1 MGVSIN
7 IDNLGEILE
16 SFYNLTHI
24 RIVLFDKDYNE
35 LMSYPSYDCG
45 FCRLLKSN
53 EKTALCCKN
62 SDLASFEKCK
72 KQDNLV
78 IYKCHAGLIEAT
90 APLKY
95 EGHIIG
101 YAMFGQICQSLSRN
115 AFLDNLTTLC
125 QDFQLNAYDVLN
137 EARMVRTKSEN
148 QIVAASKILE
158 VCACYIIMKELITPK
173 KDMLLEK
180 MEKYIDKNIE
190 RTVTADELSAHLHI
204 SRSTLYRYFNFSSK
218 NSISDYIR
226 TKRLLK
232 ACELLKTT
240 DIPVLQIVSKVGFC
254 DYNYFSKVFKKQYN
268 MSPGAFRKK
277 HRNNF

>member
-53 EKTALCCKN
+53 PKTALCCKN
-62 SDLASFEKCK
+62 SDLTSFEKCK
-72 KQDNLV
+72 KRDSLV

-101 YAMFGQICQSLSRN
+101 YAMFGQICPSPSRN
-115 AFLDNLTTLC
+115 TFLDNIDTLC
-125 QDFQLNAYDVLN
+125 NTYELNLQDVMS
-137 EARMVRTKSEN
+137 EARTVRTKSDN
-148 QIVAASKILE
+148 QIIAASKILE
-158 VCACYIIMKELITPK
+158 ICACYIIMKDLISPK
-173 KDMLLEK
+173 KDVMLEK
-180 MEKYIDKNIE
+180 LEKYIDQNIE
-190 RTVTADELSAHLHI
+190 RTLTADELSAHLHI
-204 SRSTLYRYFNFSSK
+204 SRSTLYRYFDFGSK

-226 TKRLLK
+226 TKRLVK
-232 ACELLKTT
+232 ACELLKNT

-254 DYNYFSKVFKKQYN
+254 DYNYFSKVFKKHYRL
-268 MSPGAFRKK
+268 SPGAYRKK
-277 HRNNF
+277 YRNNF